1 MAKIGWGR
9 VLAGVATVAAAGA
22 AYVYF
27 KQRAAKAPLYEVL
40 VGDGPFEIR
49 RYPALPVLVTDQG
62 GTRDRALGTGFG
74 RLAAYMFGEG
84 REGDE
89 LPITMPVLA
98 EPLGDAAW
106 RIRFLLPDIGEG
118 ALEPPGEG
126 VDIGVLPA
134 RDVAVIAVHGKPSD
148 RLFKSRTAELQRW
161 LKERQRIAAGPAE
174 HAYYNSPLK
183 PGKPRANEVWMP
195 LAD

>member
-27 KQRAAKAPLYEVL
+27 RQRAARAPLYEL
-40 VGDGPFEIR
+40 LLSDGPFEIR
-49 RYPALPVLVTDQG
+49 RYPALPVLVADQG

-106 RIRFLLPDIGEG
+106 RIRFLLPDVDGA
-118 ALEPPGEG
+118 ALEQPDEG
-126 VDIGVLPA
+126 VEIGTLPA
-134 RDVAVIAVHGKPSD
+134 REVAVIAVHGKPTD
-148 RLFKSRTAELQRW
+148 RLFKSRAAELQRW
-161 LKERQRIAAGPAE
+161 LRERQRTATGPAE

-183 PGKPRANEVWMP
+183 PEKPRANEVWIP
-195 LAD
+195 LGN

>member
-22 AYVYF
+22 AYVYY
-27 KQRAAKAPLYEVL
+27 KQRTSKAPLYEVL
-40 VGDGPFEIR
+40 LGEGPIEIR
-49 RYPALPVLVTDQG
+49 RYPALPVLVTDQA

-74 RLAAYMFGEG
+74 RLAAYMFAEG

-106 RIRFLLPDIGEG
+106 RIRFLLPDIEAG
-118 ALEPPGEG
+118 ALEPPGEA
-126 VDIGVLPA
+126 VQIGELPA
-134 RDVAVIAVHGKPSD
+134 RDIAVIAVHGKPSD
-148 RLFKSRTAELQRW
+148 RLFKSRTTELQRW
-161 LKERQRIAAGPAE
+161 LKERQRVAAGPAE

-183 PGKPRANEVWMP
+183 PGKPRANEIWVP
-195 LAD
+195 LAG